1 MQKNKDTDEKTF
13 LVGKNPNFIEKAKDT
28 QPNTEINE
36 IIKYTL
42 LIK

>member
-1 MQKNKDTDEKTF
+1 MQKNKDTDEKIF
-13 LVGKNPNFIEKAKDT
+13 FVGKNLNFIEKVKDI
-28 QPNTEINE
+28 QLNIEINE

>member
-1 MQKNKDTDEKTF
+1 MQKNKDMDEKIF
-13 LVGKNPNFIEKAKDT
+13 FVGKNLNFIEKVKDI
-28 QPNTEINE
+28 QLNIEINE